1 MTTKGNKSN
10 KMRLEQ
16 VARGNSA
23 ELYAAPHVEVIDIE
37 LTQNILQNSPA
48 PAQQDF
54 GLPDYTDGGSAW

>member
-1 MTTKGNKSN
+1 
-10 KMRLEQ
+10 MRLEQ